1 MPNADS
7 RVIWVGMEYRFIPS
21 IARLI
26 QEADEGKIGDPRML
40 AIREHRFP
48 FLRKVGH
55 WNRFNRYSGAMS
67 SHEDMC
73 ARIRTHARA
82 HTHKHTRHARAC
94 SHEIPRKT
102 YSWLSPSFSV
112 AL

>member
-26 QEADEGKIGDPRML
+26 QETDEGKIGEPRML

-55 WNRFNRYSGAMS
+55 WNRFNRYSGA
-67 SHEDMC
+67 HVIVEDMC
-73 ARIRTHARA
+73 ARIRTRARTHTHTHGTHAHAR
-82 HTHKHTRHARAC
+82 TRFHAKFI
-94 SHEIPRKT
+94 HG
-102 YSWLSPSFSV
+102 
-112 AL
+112 